1 MSIRQARRSMAG
13 PSSQQGQA
21 LTEFLVASLAV
32 VPLFLLIPMIGK
44 YQDMA
49 HNTLMASRYVAFD
62 AITRNNRVNSW
73 KPEAQLAQEVQR
85 RFFSNSRAP
94 IKTGDAAGNF
104 RSHRNGM
111 WTDAFGNPLLRNF
124 DQDVR
129 VSYGFGNGANH
140 NAGFSGSRDG
150 DPFLLMGRFDLSR
163 RGIYTANVAVTVA
176 NLPAGL
182 RLIEPFDNIN
192 LVISRS
198 TTVLL
203 DPWSGQGP
211 QDVQNRLRDVVVN
224 PGSLLANIRP
234 MTDLVVDGL
243 DGRLLLLGNIRGPRL
258 GDVQFWRDVVP
269 ADRLR

>member
-1 MSIRQARRSMAG
+1 MTMRRWRRKPSG
-13 PSSQQGQA
+13 LSSQQGQA
-21 LTEFLVASLAV
+21 LTEFLVASLVV

-62 AITRNNRVNSW
+62 AITRNDRVNSW

-111 WTDAFGNPLLRNF
+111 WTDPFGNPLLRDF

-129 VSYGFGNGANH
+129 VSYGFSGGATH

-150 DPFLLMGRFDLSR
+150 APFPLMGRFDLSR

-182 RLIEPFDNIN
+182 RLITPFDDIN
-192 LVISRS
+192 LVINRS

-203 DPWSGQGP
+203 DPWTGRNP
-211 QDVQNRLRDVVVN
+211 QDVQTRLRDSVVN

-243 DGRLLLLGNIRGPRL
+243 DGRILGLGDIRGPRL

-269 ADRLR
+269 SDRLR

>member
-1 MSIRQARRSMAG
+1 MILQSSRRGMCG
-13 PSSQQGQA
+13 PTPQKGQA
-21 LTEFLVASLAV
+21 LTEFLVASVVV

-49 HNTLMASRYVAFD
+49 HSTLMASRYVAFD
-62 AITRNNRVNSW
+62 AITRNDRVNSW

-129 VSYGFGNGANH
+129 VSYGFGAGSTH
-140 NAGFSGSRDG
+140 NDGFSGSRDG
-150 DPFLLMGRFDLSR
+150 APFSLMGNFNLSR

-182 RLIEPFDNIN
+182 RLIEPFDNID
-192 LVISRS
+192 LVINRS

-203 DPWSGQGP
+203 DPWSGRDP
-211 QDVQNRLRDVVVN
+211 QEVQNRLRNTLVN
-224 PGSLLANIRP
+224 PGNRLASIRP
-234 MTDLVVDGL
+234 MTNLVVDGL
-243 DGRLLLLGNIRGPRL
+243 DGRILGLGNIRGPSL